1 MSETRLRGQ
10 EVSIR
15 LTRANR
21 VETTITAIKDLS
33 IQWDFATIE
42 EGYIGETTMR
52 KDDIFNGMSG
62 SLTIDAEDQA
72 LFLFIDFL
80 KRRAQRRPDVPINE
94 SRVNMTAR
102 YTFPNGQTPRILTK
116 DMKFDS
122 IPLATPSRDAYVNV
136 TMPWKAEDSRILTV

>member
-1 MSETRLRGQ
+1 MAETRLKGQ

-21 VETTITAIKDLS
+21 VETTLTAIKDLT
-33 IQWDFATIE
+33 IQWDFATQE
-42 EGYIGETTMR
+42 EGYLGETTMR

-72 LFLFIDFL
+72 LFQFIDFL
-80 KRRAQRRPDVPINE
+80 KRRAQRRPDTPINE

-102 YTFPNGQTPRILTK
+102 FTFPNGQTPRILVK
-116 DMKFDS
+116 DMKFDAVP
-122 IPLATPSRDAYVNV
+122 IATPSRDAYVNG
-136 TMPWKAEDSRILTV
+136 TFSWKAEDSRILTV